1 MHPQDILALRQQMGV
16 SQRKLAQILNVGH
29 QTIHR
34 WEHGITAPSEMHI
47 ALMEQL
53 WQEVQQRKE
62 EDQRRQWVNNLLTL
76 AASGA
81 FGLLLG
87 KIFSDITKEGE
98 ETP

>member
-1 MHPQDILALRQQMGV
+1 MHPQDIRRLRQEMGV
-16 SQRKLAQILNVGH
+16 SQRKLAQILDVGH
-29 QTIHR
+29 QTIRR

-53 WQEVQQRKE
+53 WQEVQRRKQE
-62 EDQRRQWVNNLLTL
+62 EQRRQWVNSLLTL

-81 FGLLLG
+81 FGALLG
-87 KIFSDITKEGE
+87 KIFSDIAKGEE